1 MTLPVLLVGL
11 AALALLAGEAGCRW
25 WIRRSRYYIW
35 PPGLRI
41 ELHQD
46 PGVFPE
52 VEPRVRFDVNSDG
65 ERGGDVRGDEDGLH
79 RILVAGGSAAEC
91 FALDQPTSWPGVI
104 EHLLNAPNNLRA
116 LGARRA
122 HVGNIGRS
130 GVGSADLDLILERVL
145 PQYRHLDALLIMVGA
160 SDVYHWL
167 EEGAPATHPPTP
179 VPELALFACHPREP
193 FGGTPGEW
201 AAFEVARRLRRA
213 WLRPIEVREAV
224 GAWVPAA
231 RRMRAQAKELRTSVP
246 DPSVIL
252 DRFEHHFR
260 RLVGRAMTHADRVL
274 VLRQPWFEKDYTQ
287 EELAR
292 FWHGGI
298 GKPWKE
304 TISVYYSL
312 DVLNRLLGLVDAR
325 VVEVADALGVEHLNL
340 RPVLNQ
346 GLRHFYDHDHCT
358 PAGAAAVGQAIV
370 AALLNRPDPH
380 APPETQRSQS
390 SSVISQ
396 SFTA

>member
-1 MTLPVLLVGL
+1 
-11 AALALLAGEAGCRW
+11 
-25 WIRRSRYYIW
+25 
-35 PPGLRI
+35 
-41 ELHQD
+41 
-46 PGVFPE
+46 
-52 VEPRVRFDVNSDG
+52 
-65 ERGGDVRGDEDGLH
+65 
-79 RILVAGGSAAEC
+79 
-91 FALDQPTSWPGVI
+91 
-104 EHLLNAPNNLRA
+104 
-116 LGARRA
+116 
-122 HVGNIGRS
+122 
-130 GVGSADLDLILERVL
+130 
-145 PQYRHLDALLIMVGA
+145 
-160 SDVYHWL
+160 
-167 EEGAPATHPPTP
+167 
-179 VPELALFACHPREP
+179 
-193 FGGTPGEW
+193 
-201 AAFEVARRLRRA
+201 
-213 WLRPIEVREAV
+213 
-224 GAWVPAA
+224 
-231 RRMRAQAKELRTSVP
+231 MRAQAKELRTSVP

>member
-11 AALALLAGEAGCRW
+11 AALALLAGEAG
-25 WIRRSRYYIW
+25 
-35 PPGLRI
+35 
-41 ELHQD
+41 HQD

-104 EHLLNAPNNLRA
+104 EQLLNAPNNLRA